1 MESNKK
7 NLDFLPLSLQV
18 LLKNTFPKN
27 CSDVIIS
34 SIGQLLIQHS
44 RPRTIFTPLQVG
56 LAVQMHRQFGSRFSI
71 DLLHRQGFNMSCD
84 EVLNYERSAASSGM
98 SLPLVISANDF
109 FMQAI
114 ADNVDHNMQTIDAK
128 NTFHG
133 MGISGCYP
141 KS

>member
-1 MESNKK
+1 MK
-7 NLDFLPLSLQV
+7 NI
-18 LLKNTFPKN
+18 FPNN

-56 LAVQMHRQFGSRFSI
+56 LTVQMRRQFGSRFLI
-71 DLLHRQGFNMSCD
+71 DPLHRQGFRISCD
-84 EVLNYERSAASSGM
+84 EVLNYEGSAASSGM
-98 SLPLVISANDF
+98 SLPLAISENDF

-114 ADNVDHNMQTIDAK
+114 VDNVDHNMQTIDGK

-133 MGISGCYP
+133 MDIIVAVTP